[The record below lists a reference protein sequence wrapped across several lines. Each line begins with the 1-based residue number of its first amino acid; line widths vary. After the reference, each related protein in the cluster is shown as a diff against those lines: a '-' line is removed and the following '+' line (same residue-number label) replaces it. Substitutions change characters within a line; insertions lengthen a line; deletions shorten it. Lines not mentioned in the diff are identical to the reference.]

1 MAKIVT
7 LRGNAKVVKFY
18 NLSIIDE
25 IDFENFDLGSQED
38 INNLLSVAEE
48 IVEEGEL
55 DAITSPFEL
64 NVLRLDDAELE
75 IDEEPDNIEKIT
87 LKNKALE
94 DVLEE
99 LQDAEIGDV
108 FYLYS
113 LEGEGTW
120 DIEVDSEDIKPEQL
134 EVEYID
140 CAAYFDQFDILREG
154 YLELLCDTILP
165 QSLRAKDIPT
175 EPKDFYLD
183 STQEYGELY
192 KVVESEGVKVLE
204 RIPYSGRVLA
214 GTDCNVDDLLEN

>member
-25 IDFENFDLGSQED
+25 IDFDNFDLASKED
-38 INNLLSVAEE
+38 IDNLLSVAEE

-55 DAITSPFEL
+55 DAVTAPLEL
-64 NVLRLDDAELE
+64 NALNIDDAELE
-75 IDEEPDNIEKIT
+75 VDEEPDNIEKLT
-87 LKNKALE
+87 LKNTEVEAI
-94 DVLEE
+94 LEE

-108 FYLYS
+108 YYIYS

-120 DIEVDSEDIKPEQL
+120 DIEVDSEDFAINQL
-134 EVEYID
+134 EVDYID

-154 YLELLCDTILP
+154 YLDLLCDTILP
-165 QSLRAKDIPT
+165 DTLQAKDIPT
-175 EPKDFYLD
+175 EVKDFYLD

-192 KVVESEGVKVLE
+192 KVVESDGIKVLE
-204 RIPYSGRVLA
+204 RIPNSGRVLA
-214 GTDCNVDDLLEN
+214 GTDCNIDDLLEN